1 MSKEIE
7 EGLNL
12 ALDFTKL
19 KKIAQ
24 CKEDVIPAIAQCAD
38 TGEVLIVGY
47 VNKLA
52 LETAVKE
59 GMATFWSTSRNEL
72 WIKGKTSGDFLEIVD
87 ILVNCEQNSIVYKV
101 RLKGKGVPSLRNK
114 EVRGDHYVTL
124 VVQTPTNL
132 NEEAKKAL
140 EAFDAA
146 CGNRPAADSTAETS
160 EKSEKTEKKKKGFRE
175 KVKEMFE
182 E

>member
-12 ALDFTKL
+12 ALDYTKL
-19 KKIAQ
+19 RKVAN
-24 CKEDVIPAIAQCAD
+24 CSEDVIPAIAQDAT

-52 LETAVKE
+52 LETAIKE

-101 RLKGKGVPSLRNK
+101 NMKGKGSCHTKTKDDIAR
-114 EVRGDHYVTL
+114 RGCYYRRIKIADG
-124 VVQTPTNL
+124 
-132 NEEAKKAL
+132 KAQGL
-140 EAFDAA
+140 EFLA
-146 CGNRPAADSTAETS
+146 GQE
-160 EKSEKTEKKKKGFRE
+160 
-175 KVKEMFE
+175 
-182 E
+182 

>member
-19 KKIAQ
+19 KNIAA
-24 CKEDVIPAIAQCAD
+24 CGVDVIPAIAQCAD

-47 VNKLA
+47 ANALA
-52 LETAVKE
+52 LETAVRE

-101 RLKGKGVPSLRNK
+101 RLKGKGSCHTKDRSGTPR
-114 EVRGDHYVTL
+114 RGCYYRRIKFSDGKI
-124 VVQTPTNL
+124 QG
-132 NEEAKKAL
+132 L
-140 EAFDAA
+140 EFLE
-146 CGNRPAADSTAETS
+146 GAE
-160 EKSEKTEKKKKGFRE
+160 
-175 KVKEMFE
+175 
-182 E
+182 

>member
-12 ALDFTKL
+12 QLDFTKL

-24 CKEDVIPAIAQCAD
+24 CSEDVIPAIAQCAISGD
-38 TGEVLIVGY
+38 VLIVGY

-72 WIKGKTSGDFLEIVD
+72 WIKGKTSGDYLEIVD

-101 RLKGKGVPSLRNK
+101 KMKGKGSCHTK
-114 EVRGDHYVTL
+114 KADGEVRKGCYYRKIKIHDGKI
-124 VVQTPTNL
+124 
-132 NEEAKKAL
+132 AGL
-140 EAFDAA
+140 EFLE
-146 CGNRPAADSTAETS
+146 GEQ
-160 EKSEKTEKKKKGFRE
+160 
-175 KVKEMFE
+175 
-182 E
+182 

>member
-12 ALDFTKL
+12 SLDFTKL
-19 KKIAQ
+19 KKVAA
-24 CKEDVIPAIAQCAD
+24 CSEDVIPAIAQCAD
-38 TGEVLIVGY
+38 TGDVLIVGY

-72 WIKGKTSGDFLEIVD
+72 WIKGKTSGDYLEIVD

-101 RLKGKGVPSLRNK
+101 RLKV
-114 EVRGDHYVTL
+114 HA
-124 VVQTPTNL
+124 TPRTR
-132 NEEAKKAL
+132 EEIRAM
-140 EAFDAA
+140 DAII
-146 CGNRPAADSTAETS
+146 AA
-160 EKSEKTEKKKKGFRE
+160 
-175 KVKEMFE
+175 
-182 E
+182 